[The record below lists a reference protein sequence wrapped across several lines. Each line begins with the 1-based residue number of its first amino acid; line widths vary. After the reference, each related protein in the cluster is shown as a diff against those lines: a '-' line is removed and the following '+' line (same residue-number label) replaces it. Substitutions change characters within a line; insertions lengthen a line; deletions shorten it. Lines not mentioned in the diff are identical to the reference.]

1 MVRSMRGLAALVAA
15 GALVLA
21 GAPSAGAADGDA
33 QEIYHVVQMGDSYS
47 AGNGAG
53 DYYGDPAAYRSHRSW
68 ANLYADWLATQPDLP
83 VRYVSYAHSG
93 AVTADVLN
101 TQLPQVS
108 ADTDLVMFTIGGNDV
123 GFATI
128 VQDCF
133 FIGYRS
139 AAGCRTAV
147 DGAVSDLP
155 TVATATRKIL
165 DELAEKLSP
174 DAQIVIL
181 GYPLLATDAPYIL
194 CDYHIMCWGSYK
206 YDAAAGVRALGLK
219 ANALQ
224 DQVVAEYNQ
233 QSGVPEAIHVTDIH
247 DLFAGHEPS
256 PGTSNDHRWVD
267 EFFETET
274 VQDPPGFV
282 ATTDYSY
289 SADEMTFWHPGITG
303 HAQEAQHLETELR
316 LLPRALAIQA
326 ANAGAPADPEDAAA
340 PSAWLAG
347 PYVQQAGTSIEFD
360 ARGSAAGGGDL
371 TQYEWD
377 LDGDGVYDETTTTPR
392 VTAAYPD
399 LADIEVTVR
408 VTQTDGQTSTAATS
422 VLITSDGDS
431 TPDAQDNCPALYNY
445 SQSDR
450 DGDGIGDDCDDT
462 PGYPAED
469 APGVYFQEADGELQR
484 VGPDT
489 ANDDAIPADSA
500 GASVTLDDSTL
511 AAGREVTVTASG
523 FTAGDTADVWIA
535 AEPAEPIVLATTTI
549 SAGGSLS
556 ATVDVP
562 ATLAPGAYRVYVTA
576 PATVASA
583 PLTIVADDGGTG
595 GPVGPPD
602 SEGEGG
608 GEGEAPGP
616 AELAKSG
623 GEIPVWP
630 LAGGVLAVG
639 AGLMLLLGA
648 RRRSHPLDG

>member
-21 GAPSAGAADGDA
+21 GAPGASAAEGDA
-33 QEIYHVVQMGDSYS
+33 QEVYKVVQMGDSYS

-53 DYYGDPAAYRSHRSW
+53 EYYGDPAAYRSHRSW

-93 AVTADVLN
+93 AVTADILH

-147 DGAVSDLP
+147 DSAVSDLP

-165 DELAEKLSP
+165 DELAGKLSP

-181 GYPLLATDAPYIL
+181 GYPLLATDAPYVL
-194 CDYHIMCWGSYK
+194 CDYHIMCWGNHK

-233 QSGVPEAIHVTDIH
+233 QPGVPEAIHVTDIH

-303 HAQEAQHLETELR
+303 HAQEAEHLETELG

-326 ANAGAPADPEDAAA
+326 ANAGAPADPDDAAA
-340 PSAWLAG
+340 PTAWLAG

-360 ARGSAAGGGDL
+360 ARGSAAGGGAL

-377 LDGDGVYDETTTTPR
+377 LDGDGAFDETTTTPR
-392 VTAAYPD
+392 ITATYPD
-399 LADIEVTVR
+399 LVDIEVTVR
-408 VTQTDGQTSTAATS
+408 VTQTDGQTSTATAS

-450 DGDGIGDDCDDT
+450 DDDGIGDDCDDT
-462 PGYPAED
+462 PGYPTED
-469 APGVYFQEADGELQR
+469 AAGVYFQEADGALQR

-489 ANDDAIPADSA
+489 ADRDAVPADSP
-500 GASVTLDDSTL
+500 GTSVTLDDSTVT
-511 AAGREVTVTASG
+511 AGQQVTVTASG
-523 FTAGDTADVWIA
+523 FAPGDTADVWIA
-535 AEPAEPIVLATTTI
+535 PEPTKPTVLATSSIAADGT
-549 SAGGSLS
+549 LS
-556 ATVDVP
+556 VTVDVP
-562 ATLAPGAYRVYVTA
+562 PTLAPGAYRIFVSA
-576 PATVASA
+576 PATVAST
-583 PLTIVADDGGTG
+583 PLTIVASEGGTG

-602 SEGEGG
+602 SGVDT
-608 GEGEAPGP
+608 AGP
-616 AELAKSG
+616 AELANSG
-623 GEIPVWP
+623 GGVPVWS
-630 LAGGVLAVG
+630 LVGGVLAVC
-639 AGLMLLLGA
+639 AGLILVLGA
-648 RRRSHPLDG
+648 RRRSPTLGR